1 MRGAFRI
8 PDAIS
13 KVGVEVNL
21 AGRII
26 EVNINVDA
34 PKEGYARTRVNWI
47 VRQLS
52 KAPEETRIGASFG
65 RRRETTSNA
74 LSELRGDP
82 TLGLLADKK
91 VNPVRFAIALTADIG
106 LKKGNG
112 QGSFVD
118 SVQKT
123 VETFYGEIVQVLK
136 AWQHPAPKLP
146 QPEPVSEPEPKR
158 ATAE

>member
-8 PDAIS
+8 PDAIA

-91 VNPVRFAIALTADIG
+91 VTQYDLRSL
-106 LKKGNG
+106 
-112 QGSFVD
+112 
-118 SVQKT
+118 
-123 VETFYGEIVQVLK
+123 
-136 AWQHPAPKLP
+136 
-146 QPEPVSEPEPKR
+146 
-158 ATAE
+158 